1 MRTGRSEMD
10 WGRSAAD
17 GSCCCEMA
25 GRDLPARPVEGT
37 PGRAARPLAAVPL
50 IPSSSVPLVR
60 RVSRTTLP
68 RYARRVSAGASCPP
82 RADCGRITPYSGG
95 EAVHNPPH
103 PLRAGN
109 GSMRMRNLVF
119 SVGFALSLVFAV
131 SADGAGDSRCRHCN
145 SKMYGPGCH
154 HSATGKHEHR
164 NDENACDWCGSRSYG
179 PGCHH
184 SPTGKHRHG
193 PGAGKCVWC
202 GSKST
207 GPGCHHSPTGR
218 HEK

>member
-1 MRTGRSEMD
+1 
-10 WGRSAAD
+10 
-17 GSCCCEMA
+17 
-25 GRDLPARPVEGT
+25 
-37 PGRAARPLAAVPL
+37 
-50 IPSSSVPLVR
+50 
-60 RVSRTTLP
+60 
-68 RYARRVSAGASCPP
+68 
-82 RADCGRITPYSGG
+82 
-95 EAVHNPPH
+95 
-103 PLRAGN
+103 
-109 GSMRMRNLVF
+109 MRMRNLVF
-119 SVGFALSLVFAV
+119 AVGVALSLVFAV
-131 SADGAGDSRCRHCN
+131 SADGAGDSCCRHCN